1 MLGCTFSI
9 VSGDYRDSRAPFNL
23 PGTVELL
30 FGLFNLFDDGVGLMV
45 CVHVVRCCIFLALK
59 VDRVPDELRQQARA
73 IADRYFPQ
81 DGEDD
86 DDADDSD
93 SMPTSFQ

>member
-1 MLGCTFSI
+1 
-9 VSGDYRDSRAPFNL
+9 
-23 PGTVELL
+23 
-30 FGLFNLFDDGVGLMV
+30 MV

-86 DDADDSD
+86 DDADDNVAAVDVSVIED
-93 SMPTSFQ
+93 DDGDTDGDRVVLWGE